1 MIQLGDKNNFSR
13 MYLGEYPLSYAA
25 SLDLMDCYKLLR
37 TNKAD
42 PNLKDTNGN
51 TALHMTVI
59 HERLVKTTPSRL
71 TKGEGGY
78 PPPPPP
84 TSS

>member
-1 MIQLGDKNNFSR
+1 

-51 TALHMTVI
+51 TVLHMTVI
-59 HERLVKTTPSRL
+59 HERLVITTPCL
-71 TKGEGGY
+71 LDNIYAFLGY
-78 PPPPPP
+78 FKICIQYWSKIKYPK
-84 TSS
+84 

>member
-1 MIQLGDKNNFSR
+1 

-59 HERLVKTTPSRL
+59 HERLVITTPYLLDNIYAFLGNFKICIQYWS
-71 TKGEGGY
+71 KIKY
-78 PPPPPP
+78 HK
-84 TSS
+84 